1 MKVFL
6 TGATGFI
13 GGEILRRL
21 HEAGHSTRLLVR
33 NPDSRRVQ
41 ELVSRYRS
49 EEHAGD
55 ISDPAS
61 LEGAVE
67 GVDAVIHLVG
77 IISEVG
83 NRTFELV
90 HTRGTRNVIEATKR
104 AGVKRF
110 VHMSA
115 LGVRADAASRYHQ
128 SKWEAEG
135 VVRRSGL
142 NYTIFRPS
150 LVYGSGDRFVN
161 LIARLSKYSPLVPVP
176 GVGRVRFQPISVKVV
191 ASAFVAAL
199 SEPKSFGQ
207 IYDLCGPE
215 PLTLPEIVDEILAA
229 KGRRRFKLR
238 VPLGLARAQAAL
250 LEKVYPLL
258 LQKAPPL
265 TRDQLIMLEQGSV
278 GILKPAEELFE
289 LKQPAF
295 REGVS
300 ACLKDQA

>member
-83 NRTFELV
+83 HRSFELV

-207 IYDLCGPE
+207 IYDLCGPD

-229 KGRRRFKLR
+229 TGRKRLKLR
-238 VPLGLARAQAAL
+238 VPLGLVRAL
-250 LEKVYPLL
+250 WVDLGG
-258 LQKAPPL
+258 
-265 TRDQLIMLEQGSV
+265 R
-278 GILKPAEELFE
+278 
-289 LKQPAF
+289 
-295 REGVS
+295 
-300 ACLKDQA
+300 